1 MRITPLVTTSP
12 EGAAI
17 DADMAAGSPGP
28 DQLLRDYEAAP
39 EPLVIAARVSGL
51 PETAFPDGP
60 PAGDI
65 LFDPADHLDRA
76 AAPVDI
82 TLVADADWLDDT
94 YYVRADP
101 AVGEMMVADNLTLA
115 LNLIDMAAGDRA
127 LIEVRS
133 RTPSL
138 RPMTR
143 VERLREAAEARYV
156 EIQEALEQEIADAEA
171 RLDNLT
177 GTGQASAFLSASGAA
192 QREEAER
199 LRRQIAETRAE
210 LRAVERDFRRDIDA
224 LSAALQFWTIG
235 VPPVLV
241 ILLGIAGAVLR
252 RRRRPS

>member
-1 MRITPLVTTSP
+1 
-12 EGAAI
+12 
-17 DADMAAGSPGP
+17 
-28 DQLLRDYEAAP
+28 
-39 EPLVIAARVSGL
+39 
-51 PETAFPDGP
+51 
-60 PAGDI
+60 
-65 LFDPADHLDRA
+65 
-76 AAPVDI
+76 
-82 TLVADADWLDDT
+82 
-94 YYVRADP
+94 
-101 AVGEMMVADNLTLA
+101 MMVADNLTLA